1 MNSLPRKALLL
12 LISISTGGAVVA
24 GDSNSSEAREWLERM
39 TTAMSELSYQG
50 TFVYVRGGEVET
62 MRITHVSDES
72 GVRERL
78 YSISGPRSEVI
89 RDRKGVRF
97 VLQDSGSV
105 VEDSVV
111 ASSYFTEFPL
121 SAIGN
126 NSEGYRLELRGKA
139 RIAGQTARRV
149 SILPQDNY
157 RYGYD
162 FWLEEKTGLLLQW
175 VLMDSDHRALVKL
188 MFTDFSMGSAV
199 DVGELESDSPAEDFV
214 ELRTFSPAETVGT
227 QTSPGWHPH
236 KLPPGFKLSSH
247 SHKTGP
253 DGMFEH
259 MVYSDGLAA
268 VSVYVE
274 NKGSEAGVMQGVG
287 KLGTN
292 YAFSRKQGDL
302 QITAIG
308 EVPAITVKTI
318 ANSMARSVAS
328 D

>member
-12 LISISTGGAVVA
+12 LIAISAGGTVVA
-24 GDSNSSEAREWLERM
+24 GDSGEAREWLKRM
-39 TTAMSELSYQG
+39 TAAMSELSYQG

-62 MRITHVSDES
+62 MRITHVTDES

-111 ASSYFTEFPL
+111 ANSYFTEFPL

-149 SILPQDNY
+149 SILPRDNY

-175 VLMDSDHRALVKL
+175 VLRDPGHRVLAKL
-188 MFTDFSMGSAV
+188 MFTNFSMGPAV
-199 DVGELESDSPAEDFV
+199 DVDELESDSPAEDFV
-214 ELRTFSPAETVGT
+214 ELRTFSPAKIVGT
-227 QTSPGWHPH
+227 QSSPSWHPNE
-236 KLPPGFKLSSH
+236 LPPGFKLSSH

-253 DGMFEH
+253 DGIFEH
-259 MVYSDGLAA
+259 LVYSDGLAA
-268 VSVYVE
+268 VSVYIE
-274 NKGSEAGVMQGVG
+274 NKGSEVVVMQGVG
-287 KLGTN
+287 QLGTN

-328 D
+328 N

>member
-1 MNSLPRKALLL
+1 
-12 LISISTGGAVVA
+12 
-24 GDSNSSEAREWLERM
+24 
-39 TTAMSELSYQG
+39 
-50 TFVYVRGGEVET
+50 
-62 MRITHVSDES
+62 MRITHVTDES

-149 SILPQDNY
+149 SILPRDNY

-175 VLMDSDHRALVKL
+175 VLRDPGHRALAKL

-199 DVGELESDSPAEDFV
+199 DVDELESDSPAEDFV
-214 ELRTFSPAETVGT
+214 ELRTFSPAKTVGT
-227 QTSPGWHPH
+227 QSSPSWHPNE
-236 KLPPGFKLSSH
+236 LPPGFKLSSH

-253 DGMFEH
+253 DGIFEH
-259 MVYSDGLAA
+259 LVYSDGLAA
-268 VSVYVE
+268 VSVYIE
-274 NKGSEAGVMQGVG
+274 NKGSEVAVMQGVG
-287 KLGTN
+287 QLGTN

-308 EVPAITVKTI
+308 EVPAITVRTI

-328 D
+328 N

>member
-12 LISISTGGAVVA
+12 LIAISAGGTVVA
-24 GDSNSSEAREWLERM
+24 GDSSEAREWLKRM

-62 MRITHVSDES
+62 MRITHVTDES

-126 NSEGYRLELRGKA
+126 NSKGYRLELRGKA

-149 SILPQDNY
+149 SILPRDNY

-175 VLMDSDHRALVKL
+175 VLRDSGHRALAKL
-188 MFTDFSMGSAV
+188 MFTDFSMGPAV

-214 ELRTFSPAETVGT
+214 ELRTFSPVKIVGT
-227 QTSPGWHPH
+227 QSSPGWHPNE
-236 KLPPGFKLSSH
+236 LPPGFKLSSH

-253 DGMFEH
+253 DGIFEH
-259 MVYSDGLAA
+259 LVYSDGLAA
-268 VSVYVE
+268 VSVYIE
-274 NKGSEAGVMQGVG
+274 NKGSEVVVMQGVG
-287 KLGTN
+287 QLGTN

-328 D
+328 N

>member
-12 LISISTGGAVVA
+12 LLSISAGGTAVA
-24 GDSNSSEAREWLERM
+24 GDSSEAREWLARM

-62 MRITHVSDES
+62 MRITHVSDDS

-97 VLQDSGSV
+97 VLQDSGSD

-111 ASSYFTEFPL
+111 VGSYFTGFPL

-126 NSEGYRLELRGKA
+126 NSEDYRLELRGKA
-139 RIAGQTARRV
+139 RIAGQTTRRV

-175 VLMDSDHRALVKL
+175 VLRDSGHKALAKL
-188 MFTDFSMGSAV
+188 MFTDFSMGPAV
-199 DVGELESDSPAEDFV
+199 DVDELESESPAEDFV
-214 ELRTFSPAETVGT
+214 ELRTFSPAKTVGSPS
-227 QTSPGWHPH
+227 SPGWHPH
-236 KLPPGFKLSSH
+236 NLPPGFKLTSH
-247 SHKTGP
+247 SHKNSP
-253 DGMFEH
+253 DGTFEH

-268 VSVYVE
+268 VSVYIE
-274 NKGSEAGVMQGVG
+274 NKSNEIGVMQGVG
-287 KLGTN
+287 QLGTN

-328 D
+328 N